1 MVVSLAVMGGNGNRP
16 NRFCGTLVFIRRHR
30 FDVLGRFHESKE
42 NYPGDDETEA
52 EDGEEVVE
60 HDQFLRLA
68 VERASSETRTPTQRM
83 RMLGTQ
89 RPT

>member
-1 MVVSLAVMGGNGNRP
+1 MVVSLAVVRGSSNRP
-16 NRFCGTLVFIRRHR
+16 DHVRGALVFIRIHR

-52 EDGEEVVE
+52 EDREEVVE

-83 RMLGTQ
+83 RILGTQ